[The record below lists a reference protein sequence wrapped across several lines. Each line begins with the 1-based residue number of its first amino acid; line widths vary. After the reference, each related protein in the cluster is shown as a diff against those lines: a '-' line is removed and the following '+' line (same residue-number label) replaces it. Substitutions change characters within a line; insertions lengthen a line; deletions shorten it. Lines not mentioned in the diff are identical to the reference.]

1 MLDLRGVYPIVPTPF
16 TETGELDLV
25 SLSRLVE
32 YQIAAGVSG
41 LALLGFL
48 GEVHKL
54 SAVERRRV
62 VEEVS
67 KQTRG
72 RIQVLVGIRALGAAD
87 AIEQAEVARACGA
100 DAVFVAPID
109 TQDDRALFSFFRAVA
124 MNSPIPVLIH
134 DFPEE
139 FRTRLSPELIGRL
152 GNEVEGIIGI
162 KLEDPPVLVKLSRL
176 LELAPNLRV
185 LGGLGGMYFV
195 EELRRGAVG
204 IMTGFAFPNV
214 LVDIY
219 RYHER
224 GEYSAAARVF
234 DTHSTL
240 IRYEFQPKI
249 GLAFRK
255 YVYRAR
261 GIFESDM
268 IREPGLRLDEPSR
281 KELTELIERVGLA
294 L

>member
-1 MLDLRGVYPIVPTPF
+1 MLDLRGVYPILPTPF
-16 TETGELDLV
+16 TADGELDLV

-54 SAVERRRV
+54 SAAERRRV
-62 VEEVS
+62 VAAVTE
-67 KQTRG
+67 QAGG
-72 RIQVLVGIRALGAAD
+72 RVQVLVGIRALGAAD
-87 AIEQAEVARACGA
+87 AVEQAEVARACGA

-109 TQDDRALFSFFRAVA
+109 IQADDALFSYYRAVA
-124 MNSPIPVLIH
+124 TRSPLPVLIH

-139 FRTRLSPELIGRL
+139 FRTKLSPQLIGRL
-152 GNEVEGIIGI
+152 GNEVEGIVGI
-162 KLEDPPVLVKLSRL
+162 KLEDPPVLMKLSQL
-176 LELAPNLRV
+176 LEIAPGMRV

-204 IMTGFAFPNV
+204 IMTGFAFPEV
-214 LVDIY
+214 LVSIY
-219 RYHER
+219 RLHEQ
-224 GEYSAAARVF
+224 GQLDEAARVF
-234 DTHSTL
+234 DKYSSL
-240 IRYEFQPKI
+240 IRFEFQPKI

-255 YVYRAR
+255 HVYQAR
-261 GIFESDM
+261 GIFESDK
-268 IREPGLRLDEPSR
+268 IREPGLQLDGRSR
-281 KELTELIERVGLA
+281 EELAEVIARVGLT